1 MALRTLLS
9 FVLFIFILLDGVA
22 TGWATPTRVTITPD
36 GVLQVNGAKVFPIA
50 LTMAPAADA
59 KSPDGRNALLALH
72 SEGINFI
79 RSGPTQGQHWDEA
92 AIDAEIRYED
102 AAARAGLYC
111 MPFLRD
117 LGSIGPKNAAREQTL
132 RKLIARLKD
141 NPGLG
146 VWKGADEPEWGKLPV
161 ESLVRVKQVLHELD
175 SDHPVWIVQAPRGT
189 IETLRPYDPTYDI
202 LGCDIYPISYPP
214 GIHSLGN
221 NKQMSMVGDYTREMV
236 EIAGPKPV
244 WMTLQIAWS
253 GVVKP
258 GKTLRMPTFPEERF
272 MTYEA
277 IIDGA
282 RGLVYFG
289 GNLHQAWAPR
299 DVELGWN
306 WSFWQKVLGPV
317 IAEIGPKAPLA
328 AALVA
333 PKSKLNVGVNKPEEI
348 EFTVREVGNEVYLL
362 ACKRSGETAQVTFTG
377 LPGAASEGEVL
388 FEAPREV
395 SAKDGRFS
403 DWFAPFEVHV
413 YRFQLH

>member
-1 MALRTLLS
+1 MPYRNSSVALT
-9 FVLFIFILLDGVA
+9 FILLLLSSVTTTWSA
-22 TGWATPTRVTITPD
+22 SARVTITPD
-36 GVLQVNGAKVFPIA
+36 GVLETNGVKRFPIA

-59 KSPDGRNALLALH
+59 KSPDGRNALAALH
-72 SEGINFI
+72 ADGISFI
-79 RSGPTQGQHWDEA
+79 RSGPTEGHWDEA
-92 AIDAEIRYED
+92 AIEAEARYEE

-111 MPFLRD
+111 MPFLRE
-117 LGSIGPKNAAREQTL
+117 LGSIGPKQAAREQML
-132 RKLIARLKD
+132 RKVIERLKD

-161 ESLVRVKQVLHELD
+161 ESLVRTRQIIRELD
-175 SDHPVWIVQAPRGT
+175 PNHPVWIVQAPRGT

-214 GIHSLGN
+214 GIHSLGK
-221 NKQMSMVGDYTREMV
+221 NKQISMVGDYTREMT

-258 GKTLRMPTFPEERF
+258 GKTLRTPTFPEERF

-289 GNLHQAWAPR
+289 GNLPQAFTPR
-299 DVELGWN
+299 DAELGWN
-306 WSFWQKVLGPV
+306 WSFWDKVLKPV
-317 IAEIGPKAPLA
+317 ISEIAPNSPLA
-328 AALVA
+328 PALVA
-333 PKSKLNVGVNKPEEI
+333 PKSKLNIAVSKPDEI
-348 EFTVREVGNEVYLL
+348 EFAVRESGSDLFLL
-362 ACKRSGETAQVTFTG
+362 ACKRQGETDQATFTG
-377 LPGAASEGEVL
+377 LPSLRSPAEVL
-388 FEAPREV
+388 FESPRKVAVENG
-395 SAKDGRFS
+395 SFT

-413 YRFQLH
+413 YRFTKQ